1 MKPLRHLSKYFRKYQ
16 AYLWWGF
23 VFVTLSNLFG
33 IFPAQAVR
41 VAFDMVQDSIL
52 LYKCLS
58 GFVIQEAMYDIFI
71 GVLFFFAVL
80 ILGFNL
86 IKGVFMYFMRQTLV
100 VMSRHI
106 EFDLKNEIFTKY
118 QTLPLAFYRRNNTG
132 DLMARIS
139 EDVSRVRM
147 YSGPAI
153 MYTMN
158 LITTAILIIWMM
170 LSVDAVF
177 TLYVLIPLPF
187 LSVSI
192 YYVNSIINKRSDAI
206 QSQLSSLTSYVQE
219 SFSGIRVIKAYGVE
233 QAMLRDFEAESE
245 RYKQRSM
252 SLAKVDSLFFPLM
265 MLLIGL
271 STLITVYAGGVAV
284 IKGSISMGN
293 IAEFIIY
300 VNMLTWPF
308 TALGWVTSI
317 VQRASA
323 SQNRINEFLQEQEST
338 DTGGKKPFEFY
349 NEIAFKN
356 VKFAYAA
363 NGRTV
368 LNGLDFTLKKGET
381 LAIIGSTGSGK
392 STVASLLTRLYSVR
406 DGAILVDGENIDS
419 FALSSYRQHMAFVPQ
434 DVFLF
439 SDTIFNN
446 IAFGLSNEET
456 PDREARVTEAAR
468 MAAVHSTI
476 TGFPNGYKTEIGE
489 RGISLSG
496 GQKQRISLARAL
508 VRNPEILIL
517 DDCLSAVDTVTE
529 SQILSNFKTV
539 FHGRTVLIISHR
551 VSAVQGADQ
560 ILMMEDG
567 AIAERG
573 THAQLM
579 AMNGAYAALYQKQLS
594 EAYRQA

>member
-1 MKPLRHLSKYFRKYQ
+1 MKPLRHLTKYFRKYQ

-23 VFVTLSNLFG
+23 LFVTLSNLFG

-41 VAFDMVQDSIL
+41 VAFDMVQDNMV
-52 LYKCLS
+52 LYKCLN
-58 GFVIQEAMYDIFI
+58 GFTIQEDMYDIFI
-71 GVLFFFAVL
+71 GVLFFFAII

-118 QTLPLAFYRRNNTG
+118 QELPLAFYRRNNTG

-153 MYTMN
+153 MYSMN

-170 LSVDAVF
+170 LSVNAVF
-177 TLYVLIPLPF
+177 TFYVLIPLPF

-192 YYVNSIINKRSDAI
+192 YYVNSIINKRSDSI
-206 QSQLSSLTSYVQE
+206 QSQLSSLTTFVQE
-219 SFSGIRVIKAYGVE
+219 SFSGIRVIKAYGAEHV
-233 QAMLRDFEAESE
+233 MLRDFDGESE
-245 RYKQRSM
+245 KYKQRNM
-252 SLAKVDSLFFPLM
+252 LLAKVDSLFFPLM

-271 STLITVYAGGVAV
+271 STLITVYAGGMAV

-323 SQNRINEFLQEQEST
+323 SQRRINEFLQEKESA
-338 DTGGKKPFEFY
+338 DAGGAKTFEFRR
-349 NEIAFKN
+349 EIAFKD
-356 VKFAYAA
+356 VKFSYSK
-363 NGRTV
+363 NGRLV
-368 LNGLDFTLKKGET
+368 ANGLDFTLKKGQT
-381 LAIIGSTGSGK
+381 LAIIGPTGSGK
-392 STVASLLTRLYSVR
+392 STVASLLTRLYGVSS
-406 DGAILVDGENIDS
+406 GAILIDGENIDAFS
-419 FALSSYRQHMAFVPQ
+419 LYSYRQHIAFVPQ

-446 IAFGLSNEET
+446 IAFGLSHEKI
-456 PDREARVTEAAR
+456 PDIDLKVKEAAR
-468 MAAVHSTI
+468 MAAVHTTI
-476 TGFPNGYKTEIGE
+476 EDFTKGYQTEIGE

-508 VRNPEILIL
+508 VRDPEILIL
-517 DDCLSAVDTVTE
+517 DDCLSAIDTVTE

-539 FHGRTVLIISHR
+539 FNGRTVLIISHR

-567 AIAERG
+567 AIVERG
-573 THAQLM
+573 THAELM
-579 AMNGAYAALYQKQLS
+579 AGKGAYAALYQKQLKEEGRKS
-594 EAYRQA
+594 

>member
-1 MKPLRHLSKYFRKYQ
+1 LKPLRHLTKYFRKYQ

-23 VFVTLSNLFG
+23 LFVTLSNLFG

-41 VAFDMVQDSIL
+41 VAFDMVQDNMV
-52 LYKCLS
+52 LYKCLN
-58 GFVIQEAMYDIFI
+58 GFTIQEDMYDIFI
-71 GVLFFFAVL
+71 GVLFFFAII

-118 QTLPLAFYRRNNTG
+118 QELPLAFYRRNNTG

-153 MYTMN
+153 MYSMN

-170 LSVDAVF
+170 LSVNAVF
-177 TLYVLIPLPF
+177 TFYVLIPLPF

-192 YYVNSIINKRSDAI
+192 YYVNSIINKRSDSI
-206 QSQLSSLTSYVQE
+206 QSQLSSLTTFVQE
-219 SFSGIRVIKAYGVE
+219 SFSGIRVIKAYGAEHV
-233 QAMLRDFEAESE
+233 MLRDFDGESE
-245 RYKQRSM
+245 KYKQRNM
-252 SLAKVDSLFFPLM
+252 LLAKVDSLFFPLM

-271 STLITVYAGGVAV
+271 STLITVYAGGMAV

-323 SQNRINEFLQEQEST
+323 SQRRINEFLQEKESA
-338 DTGGKKPFEFY
+338 DAGGAKTFEFRR
-349 NEIAFKN
+349 EIAFKD
-356 VKFAYAA
+356 VKFSYSK
-363 NGRTV
+363 NGRLV
-368 LNGLDFTLKKGET
+368 ANGLDFTLKKGQT
-381 LAIIGSTGSGK
+381 LAIIGPTGSGK
-392 STVASLLTRLYSVR
+392 STVASLLTRLYGVSS
-406 DGAILVDGENIDS
+406 GAILIDGENIDAFS
-419 FALSSYRQHMAFVPQ
+419 LYSYRQHIAFVPQ

-446 IAFGLSNEET
+446 IAFGLSHEKI
-456 PDREARVTEAAR
+456 PDIDLKVKEAAR
-468 MAAVHSTI
+468 MAAVHTTI
-476 TGFPNGYKTEIGE
+476 EDFTKGYQTEIGE

-508 VRNPEILIL
+508 VRDPEILIL
-517 DDCLSAVDTVTE
+517 DDCLSAIDTVTE

-539 FHGRTVLIISHR
+539 FNGRTVLIISHR

-567 AIAERG
+567 AIVERG
-573 THAQLM
+573 THAELM
-579 AMNGAYAALYQKQLS
+579 AGKGAYAALYQKQLKEEGRKS
-594 EAYRQA
+594 

>member
-1 MKPLRHLSKYFRKYQ
+1 MKPLRHLTKYFRKYQ

-23 VFVTLSNLFG
+23 LFVTLSNLFG

-41 VAFDMVQDSIL
+41 VAFDMVQDNMV
-52 LYKCLS
+52 LYKCLN
-58 GFVIQEAMYDIFI
+58 GFTIQEDMYDIFI
-71 GVLFFFAVL
+71 GVLFFFAII

-118 QTLPLAFYRRNNTG
+118 QELPLAFYRRNNTG

-153 MYTMN
+153 MYSMN

-170 LSVDAVF
+170 LSVNAVF
-177 TLYVLIPLPF
+177 TFYVLIPLPF

-192 YYVNSIINKRSDAI
+192 YYVNSIINKRSDSI
-206 QSQLSSLTSYVQE
+206 QSQLSSLTTFVQE
-219 SFSGIRVIKAYGVE
+219 SFSGIRVIKAYGAEHV
-233 QAMLRDFEAESE
+233 MLRDFDGESE
-245 RYKQRSM
+245 KYKQRNM
-252 SLAKVDSLFFPLM
+252 LLAKVDSLFFPLM

-271 STLITVYAGGVAV
+271 STLITVYAGGMAV

-323 SQNRINEFLQEQEST
+323 SQRRINEFLQEKESA
-338 DTGGKKPFEFY
+338 DAGGAKTFEFRR
-349 NEIAFKN
+349 EIAFN
-356 VKFAYAA
+356 DVKFSYSK
-363 NGRTV
+363 NGRLV
-368 LNGLDFTLKKGET
+368 ANGLDFTLKKGQT
-381 LAIIGSTGSGK
+381 LAIIGPTGSGK
-392 STVASLLTRLYSVR
+392 STVASLLTRLYGVSS
-406 DGAILVDGENIDS
+406 GAILIDGENIDAFS
-419 FALSSYRQHMAFVPQ
+419 LYSYRQHIAFVPQ

-446 IAFGLSNEET
+446 IAFGLSHEKI
-456 PDREARVTEAAR
+456 PDIDLKVKEAAR
-468 MAAVHSTI
+468 MAAVHTTI
-476 TGFPNGYKTEIGE
+476 EDFTKGYQTEIGE

-508 VRNPEILIL
+508 VRDPEILIL
-517 DDCLSAVDTVTE
+517 DDCLSAIDTVTE

-539 FHGRTVLIISHR
+539 FNGRTVLIISHR

-567 AIAERG
+567 AIVERG
-573 THAQLM
+573 THAELM
-579 AMNGAYAALYQKQLS
+579 AGKGAYAALYQKQLKEEGRKS
-594 EAYRQA
+594 